1 MSGSGSRQVEYIKDV
16 RISRGIGKEYLVKW
30 SNNLVY
36 EWAPER
42 VLQAWNHK
50 IEEFNQ
56 SANNIQDDGGNLLI
70 KEEGTSFH
78 NISMKSREDQEM
90 ARQEFFT
97 KSRSYK
103 PVGVS
108 DSALAPTELVKA
120 GTRKRP
126 ILETRPE
133 KESDLVINKK
143 YKLPSANDTTSSNEH
158 ILHSTTLSFS
168 TSHLGTNYEVNNDKT
183 NSSNSHRASD
193 MTSSA
198 ILIPERIDAK
208 LFNTRSPQLST
219 GEHSRYTWQGV
230 LSKRVNEQFVANVM
244 VTSLDGDNRAD
255 SKLFEILQTKRQ
267 LTVTSLIPLKY
278 LLALYKSHEDDN
290 KITESP
296 SMMWSTDDASTSL
309 EDMATELEYRGQASI
324 IWFRPW
330 IVVFL
335 CPSSSEVRK
344 SFRIAEPSAPFIIMS
359 LSLRS
364 LPERLEY
371 SIMIDSAEL
380 LTRRDLKDADQYN
393 GTLMSLGLQFPKE
406 FNSQFANATFTI
418 VAPSAVQYE
427 TDDMIAYL
435 KTLGGTYEHWNNC
448 HDVSIVLIHRIFV
461 RQMMTIPHLDKLKR
475 NKVRI
480 YLFGYGED
488 PWASP
493 IPKEVYRAGGII
505 TVSSQI
511 LCMED
516 GVIDTVLGHINH
528 QKKTSP
534 TALWLFKIHS
544 DTFRHLREIID
555 NVSDVHSRNRIQDA
569 LTKLQNAIN
578 SKRVEV
584 FAPNEVWEPI
594 IHCNPSEILHWSMMR
609 MHLFYHY
616 EFRHFIILDV
626 QKNGVFEKLG
636 LEIMSLD
643 QFKQVYGHV

>member
-36 EWAPER
+36 EWVPER

-56 SANNIQDDGGNLLI
+56 SVNSIQDSGCNLQI
-70 KEEGTSFH
+70 KEEGTSF
-78 NISMKSREDQEM
+78 STKSREDQEM
-90 ARQEFFT
+90 ARQEFFI
-97 KSRSYK
+97 KFARNNK

-126 ILETRPE
+126 ISETRPE
-133 KESDLVINKK
+133 KESDVVINKK
-143 YKLPSANDTTSSNEH
+143 YKLPSSNDAISSNEH
-158 ILHSTTLSFS
+158 ILHSTTPLSFS
-168 TSHLGTNYEVNNDKT
+168 TSHIGTSYDKT

-193 MTSSA
+193 MTPP
-198 ILIPERIDAK
+198 IINRG
-208 LFNTRSPQLST
+208 SPQLAT

-255 SKLFEILQTKRQ
+255 SKLFDILQTKRQ

-278 LLALYKSHEDDN
+278 LLALYKSREKDN

-309 EDMATELEYRGQASI
+309 ENMATELEYRGQASI

-344 SFRIAEPSAPFIIMS
+344 SFRIAEPSAPFIIVS

-364 LPERLEY
+364 LPEKLEY

-418 VAPSAVQYE
+418 VAPPAVQYE

-493 IPKEVYRAGGII
+493 MPKEVYRAGGII

-555 NVSDVHSRNRIQDA
+555 NVSDVHSRNRF
-569 LTKLQNAIN
+569 
-578 SKRVEV
+578 VE
-584 FAPNEVWEPI
+584 
-594 IHCNPSEILHWSMMR
+594 LLR
-609 MHLFYHY
+609 
-616 EFRHFIILDV
+616 
-626 QKNGVFEKLG
+626 
-636 LEIMSLD
+636 
-643 QFKQVYGHV
+643 